1 MHNMMW
7 HAESPKESGPFPMK
21 INLRL
26 FSIYRDIVG
35 SKEMTIDVARG
46 ATLGDLF
53 EELLHRYPG
62 LKSLEGSVILA
73 VNRDFA
79 DSETKL
85 KEDDE
90 VALMPPIGGG

>member
-1 MHNMMW
+1 
-7 HAESPKESGPFPMK
+7 MK

-26 FSIYRDIVG
+26 FSVYRNIVG
-35 SKEMTIDVARG
+35 FTEITIDVARG

-53 EELLHRYPG
+53 EELLHRYPE
-62 LKSLEGSVILA
+62 LKSLERSVILA

-79 DSETKL
+79 NPKTKL

>member
-1 MHNMMW
+1 
-7 HAESPKESGPFPMK
+7 MK
-21 INLRL
+21 VNLRL
-26 FSIYRDIVG
+26 FSVYRDIVG
-35 SKEMTIDVARG
+35 FKEMIIDVARG

-62 LKSLEGSVILA
+62 LKPLERSVVLA
-73 VNRDFA
+73 VNRDFV

-85 KEDDE
+85 KENDE

>member
-1 MHNMMW
+1 
-7 HAESPKESGPFPMK
+7 MK
-21 INLRL
+21 VNLRL
-26 FSIYRDIVG
+26 FSVYRDIVG
-35 SKEMTIDVARG
+35 SKEMIIDVVRG

-53 EELLHRYPG
+53 EELLHRYPR
-62 LKSLEGSVILA
+62 LKPLERSVVLA

-85 KEDDE
+85 KENDE